1 MGRTPLAF
9 APALALALLLPGCSL
24 IQEPQ
29 VRELSGPTDGYT
41 PTATYLKVHL
51 RRDDGSVAM
60 LDFDRRD
67 WHTSEIAKRVD
78 RKQLDFLAAQAMPR
92 EILSEY
98 VVQEVVTPDDLHM
111 LRYDDM
117 GATPEQRMEMDREYD
132 ALLQR
137 RLAQA
142 APAEAETPDALLP
155 GPALP

>member
-1 MGRTPLAF
+1 MRPV
-9 APALALALLLPGCSL
+9 LALLAVPALLFAGCTL
-24 IQEPQ
+24 VQEPQ

-41 PTATYLKVHL
+41 PTSVYLKVHL

-78 RKQLDFLAAQAMPR
+78 RKELDFLAAQAMPR
-92 EILSEY
+92 DILSEY
-98 VVQEVVTPDDLHM
+98 VVQQVVTPEDLGM

-117 GATPEQRMEMDREYD
+117 GATPEQRMEMDSEYE

-137 RLAQA
+137 WLAQA
-142 APAEAETPDALLP
+142 APVEAETPDALLP